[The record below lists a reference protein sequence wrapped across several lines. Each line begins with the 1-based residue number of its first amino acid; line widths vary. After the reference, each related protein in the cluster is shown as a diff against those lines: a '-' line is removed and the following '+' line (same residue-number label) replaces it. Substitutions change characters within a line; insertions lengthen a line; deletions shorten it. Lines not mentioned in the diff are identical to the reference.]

1 MEFVIKPSVLKDELG
16 FVQGI
21 VEKKSTIPV
30 LSNILIESVG
40 ENSIRIVGT
49 DLDVTIR
56 CEVSA
61 DIKQSGAMCIQARK
75 LFDIVRLLDGGD
87 VHFKKEE
94 NDWVKLN
101 SGKSNFRLAGVSRDT
116 FPEVPS
122 FKSAPMKLS
131 ADIFNHFI
139 QNTAFAITN
148 EQSRFTLSGAKFMI
162 DGSAARM
169 VTTDGH
175 RLAFIEK
182 KLGEDAGGET
192 MDALIP
198 KKALMELV
206 KISRDAKGDVS
217 FGEDAN
223 HIYFEVGGR
232 LLITRKLSGTFPNYE
247 MVIPKDNDKT
257 AIFDAEEM
265 KAAIRRVSL
274 MADERTRSVRMTIR
288 PNEIEIGAQSSEEG
302 EANEKVAAEYTGEEV
317 SVGFNS
323 QYLQEFLNVVGAGE
337 SETGETNEKETN
349 GETVRVKEGGNRLR
363 VAFEFKDGNAQ
374 TQMNIAGDKTY
385 DYKYIVM
392 PLRI

>member
-1 MEFVIKPSVLKDELG
+1 MEFVIKQSVLKDELG

-40 ENSIRIVGT
+40 DGTIRIVGT

-56 CEVSA
+56 CEAEA
-61 DIKQSGAMCIQARK
+61 DIKRPGSMCIQARK
-75 LFDIVRLLDGGD
+75 LFDIVRLLDAGD
-87 VHFKKEE
+87 VHFTKEE
-94 NDWVKLN
+94 NEWVKL
-101 SGKSNFRLAGVSRDT
+101 SCGKSKFRLAGVSKEN

-122 FKSAPMKLS
+122 FKNAPLKLS
-131 ADIFNHFI
+131 AEIFNHFI

-162 DGSAARM
+162 DGNTARM

-182 KLGEDAGGET
+182 QLEANSATEN

-198 KKALMELV
+198 KKALLELV
-206 KISRDAKGDVS
+206 KISRDANGEVS
-217 FGEDAN
+217 FGEDPN
-223 HIYFEVGGR
+223 HIYFEVDGR

-257 AIFDAEEM
+257 AIFEADEM
-265 KAAIRRVSL
+265 KTAIRRVAL
-274 MADERTRSVRMTIR
+274 MADERTRSVKLTIR
-288 PNEIEIGAQSSEEG
+288 AGEIEIGAQSSEEG
-302 EANEKVAAEYTGEEV
+302 EASEKVTADYTGDEV
-317 SVGFNS
+317 QIGFNS
-323 QYLQEFLNVVGAGE
+323 QYLQEFLNVIGAGE
-337 SETGETNEKETN
+337 AAEVQNETD
-349 GETVRVKEGGNRLR
+349 GETVRVKEAAGKPRI
-363 VAFEFKDGNAQ
+363 AFEFKDGNAQ
-374 TQMNIAGDKTY
+374 TQMRVAGDSSY